1 MGESEVLSAYN
12 EIGSSDF
19 AQVIKYS
26 WLWDREERDQWERY
40 FFFKYFQIFN
50 FDLAWKTL
58 RIIPMTESVNRAS
71 PTQKR
76 GKKRF
81 VVINTKKIN
90 IFFNTNHCHE
100 ATHLTAF
107 LFQKKNMSRNIMPEK
122 ASSALGLPMP
132 SSNTAGRMV
141 HPLDGANFIKAQEQ
155 EDMKL
160 ALKSQVI

>member
-107 LFQKKNMSRNIMPEK
+107 LFQKKTCLEILCPKRPQ
-122 ASSALGLPMP
+122 
-132 SSNTAGRMV
+132 V
-141 HPLDGANFIKAQEQ
+141 PLDCQCHLQIPLVEWFIR
-155 EDMKL
+155 
-160 ALKSQVI
+160 